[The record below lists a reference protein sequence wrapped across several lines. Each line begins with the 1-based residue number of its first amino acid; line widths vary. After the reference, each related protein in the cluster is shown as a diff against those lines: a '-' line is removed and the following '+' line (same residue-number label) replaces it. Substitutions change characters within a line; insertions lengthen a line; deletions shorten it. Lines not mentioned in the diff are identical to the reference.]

1 METQLTFELKTF
13 RPEKGEKAKKKIDD
27 ALESKLIIYSRTL

>member
-13 RPEKGEKAKKKIDD
+13 QPEKDTKWKKKIDD
-27 ALESKLIIYSRTL
+27 ALESKLIIYTRTF